1 MEYDH
6 WPHGSCD
13 GAGRSLAR
21 LRNCASGFFESL
33 SIAELAREAHRHL
46 WVSDWLRIANDYRTF
61 AESARENRSVQV
73 AREAWLCA
81 LTAFEVAR
89 SLSCPGDIEGADL
102 ADKVDISLRG
112 FEDDAGSA
120 VERVKIDCF
129 DEGALTGFFLPVF
142 RHGPSAPAVICVSDE
157 EITLGSMMSRLLAA
171 SSRRTMSL
179 LLVDARNLSVG
190 RAFKP
195 EHVLQCWLDYLEARP
210 DVDAQRIAIYGEG
223 AGATQAS
230 RLALTDRR
238 IAAAVCDG
246 GLLTP
251 VLRRASLQWMTGFG
265 QAAHDGASAAPSL
278 PSRRISCP
286 LLMAVGSRSMI
297 WEQDALELQAGYR
310 QAGGDCSVVVPNRI
324 PHPLGEVE
332 NFIAVDDFIFEWLDS
347 KLGAARQL
355 GPVTYL

>member
-1 MEYDH
+1 MERDH
-6 WPHGSCD
+6 LPHGSCD

-21 LRNCASGFFESL
+21 LRNRASGFFESL
-33 SIAELAREAHRHL
+33 SIAELAGRAHRHL
-46 WVSDWLRIANDYRTF
+46 WVADWLRIANDYRTF
-61 AESARENRSVQV
+61 AESKREHHSVQV

-89 SLSCPGDIEGADL
+89 ILSCPGDIESTDL
-102 ADKVDISLRG
+102 ADKVDLSLRG
-112 FEDDAGSA
+112 WEDDAGSA
-120 VERVKIDCF
+120 VERVTIDCF
-129 DEGALTGFFLPVF
+129 DEGTLTGFFLPVF
-142 RHGPSAPAVICVSDE
+142 RHGPSAPVVICVSDE
-157 EITLGSMMSRLLAA
+157 QDTLGSMMSRLLAA
-171 SSRRTMSL
+171 SPRRNMSL
-179 LLVDARNLSVG
+179 LLVDPGNSSVR

-195 EHVLQCWLDYLEARP
+195 EHLLQCWLDYLEARP

-230 RLALTDRR
+230 RLALSDRR

-251 VLRRASLQWMTGFG
+251 LMRRASLRWMAGCE
-265 QAAHDGASAAPSL
+265 QAAQDGIPSV
-278 PSRRISCP
+278 PSRRVSCP
-286 LLMAVGSRSMI
+286 LLMVVGSRSMVL
-297 WEQDALELQAGYR
+297 EQDALDLQAGYR
-310 QAGGDCSVVVPNRI
+310 QAGADCSVVVPNRI

>member
-1 MEYDH
+1 MERDH
-6 WPHGSCD
+6 LPHGACD

-21 LRNCASGFFESL
+21 LRNRASGFFESL
-33 SIAELAREAHRHL
+33 SIAELARGAHRHL
-46 WVSDWLRIANDYRTF
+46 WISDWLRIANDYRTF
-61 AESARENRSVQV
+61 AESAREHRSVQV

-89 SLSCPGDIEGADL
+89 ILSCPGDIESADL
-102 ADKVDISLRG
+102 ADKVDLSLKG
-112 FEDDAGSA
+112 WEHNAGSA
-120 VERVKIDCF
+120 VERVTIDCF
-129 DEGALTGFFLPVF
+129 DEGTLTGFFLPVF
-142 RHGPSAPAVICVSDE
+142 RHGPSAPAVICLCDGE
-157 EITLGSMMSRLLAA
+157 DTLGSMMSRLLAA
-171 SSRRTMSL
+171 SPRRNMSL
-179 LLVDARNLSVG
+179 LLVDARNSSVR

-195 EHVLQCWLDYLEARP
+195 EHRLQCWLDYLEARP

-230 RLALTDRR
+230 RVALSDRR

-251 VLRRASLQWMTGFG
+251 IMRRASLRWMAGCEQPAHGDIATGPS
-265 QAAHDGASAAPSL
+265 AS
-278 PSRRISCP
+278 SRRVSCP
-286 LLMAVGSRSMI
+286 LLMVVGSRSMVM
-297 WEQDALELQAGYR
+297 EQDALDLQAGYR
-310 QAGGDCSVVVPNRI
+310 QAGADCSVVVPNRI